1 MSLNVMQRIQSALTE
16 GVVQQLAGRLGLS
29 STMTQKVLTAAGPAL
44 IAGLMQKST
53 TLDGARSLFTAILS
67 PDVNGSIA
75 EQLPQLLDSTIGMN
89 QLENVGRQLLER
101 VLGRRVDRLSDEL
114 ATQTGVPAH
123 ATHAITGVAG
133 ATLLGVLKHH
143 FLDGRGNVGQLPSLF
158 AHQLPLIEPHLTDN
172 LLAAV
177 GVAGLGA
184 FTGNILPQL
193 KAVAAHIDQP
203 TPAARPLSD
212 ALASV
217 SVPAGA
223 VQRSERR
230 SHKWL
235 WWLLAAIAA
244 VLALLCQRGC
254 HSEQGADV
262 SGARA
267 RATTAAAAQPAV
279 GATSAGA
286 SSAAVAASDAS
297 ETAAASAHALASAPA
312 SASASASAPASASAS
327 ASASAPVAS
336 IAPTKDSQLTVAVDA
351 TGKPTLTATVG
362 SEAEKAR
369 LIDELTKRLGAA
381 HFIPN
386 ITVDQ
391 NVKPADWLTHLDGLI
406 PLLSLPGAQLKVDGT
421 HIELGGSAAKADS
434 GWLDKLK
441 ALFGASY
448 EIGSFDVEH
457 AIADANENFR
467 SAIKS
472 LLTPESTCS
481 AAEIVKVLN
490 LQVINFGNASARVPA
505 SAAQDLEQSARLLN
519 ACAHNG
525 KTVRL
530 EVSGYSDNVGGTQA
544 NLQLSKLRAQA
555 VRAYL
560 VRHGVSADSLISQG
574 YGDADPVA
582 SNDTES
588 GRFANRRIQFVAQQ
602 SQE

>member
-16 GVVQQLAGRLGLS
+16 GVVQQLAVRLGLS

-75 EQLPQLLDSTIGMN
+75 EQLPQLLDSTVGMN

-133 ATLLGVLKHH
+133 ATLLCVLKHH

-297 ETAAASAHALASAPA
+297 ETAAASAPAMA
-312 SASASASAPASASAS
+312 SASASVSASAPAP
-327 ASASAPVAS
+327 ASAPVAS
-336 IAPTKDSQLTVAVDA
+336 IAPTQDSQLTVAVDA

-441 ALFGASY
+441 ALFGTPY

-481 AAEIVKVLN
+481 AADIVKVLN